1 MIEGDSLCVGGEVYT
16 PPFARSDFP
25 ILSRVM
31 RSGKALVYLD
41 SGATA
46 QKPRQVIDAVVRQ
59 ERENNGAVARGSHE
73 LAEIST
79 LAYERAREK
88 TAQFIGADCDEVV
101 WTKNSTEA
109 LNEIAYVLGN
119 VSVGR
124 GSSVKAG
131 ADVTERFHI
140 SAGDNIVSTRAEH
153 HANIIPWQELCA
165 RTGAEFRWLDLTED
179 GRIDI
184 SSAESV
190 IDDHTKLVTFTHVSN
205 VTGAISPVG
214 QIVDAAHA
222 VGALTVLDSCQ
233 SAPHLP
239 LCVKDLDVDFA
250 VFSGHKM
257 YGPTGIGALYGKR
270 GLLQAMPPFLFGGSM
285 IELVSMESTTYAQ
298 PPARFEAG
306 SQPIAQAVGL
316 GAAVDYMTA
325 AGMGQIECY
334 ESALTRYLLSGIQQI
349 PGVRV
354 LGPTDMNNRVGVV
367 AFDVQGVHPH
377 DVGQVLD
384 MAGVA
389 VRVGHHCAQPIHRF
403 FDVYASSRVSLAPYN
418 TQADVDAFLDAL
430 SGVRSFFR
438 VE

>member
-270 GLLQAMPPFLFGGSM
+270 ELLQAMPPFLFGGSM
-285 IELVSMESTTYAQ
+285 IELVSMEST
-298 PPARFEAG
+298 
-306 SQPIAQAVGL
+306 
-316 GAAVDYMTA
+316 
-325 AGMGQIECY
+325 
-334 ESALTRYLLSGIQQI
+334 
-349 PGVRV
+349 
-354 LGPTDMNNRVGVV
+354 
-367 AFDVQGVHPH
+367 
-377 DVGQVLD
+377 
-384 MAGVA
+384 
-389 VRVGHHCAQPIHRF
+389 
-403 FDVYASSRVSLAPYN
+403 
-418 TQADVDAFLDAL
+418 
-430 SGVRSFFR
+430 
-438 VE
+438 

>member
-1 MIEGDSLCVGGEVYT
+1 MLEGDSLCVGGDVYA

-25 ILSRVM
+25 ILSRTM
-31 RSGKALVYLD
+31 RGGKGLVYLD

-59 ERENNGAVARGSHE
+59 ELENNGAVARGSHE

-88 TAQFIGADCDEVV
+88 VAQFIGADCDEVV

-109 LNEIAYVLGN
+109 LNEIAYALGN
-119 VSVGR
+119 VSAGR
-124 GSSVKAG
+124 GLSIKAS
-131 ADVTERFHI
+131 AAATERFHI
-140 SAGDNIVSTRAEH
+140 GVGDNIVSTRAEH

-165 RTGAEFRWLDLTED
+165 RTGAEFRWLELTAD
-179 GRIDI
+179 GRIDL
-184 SSAESV
+184 SSAEGV
-190 IDDHTKLVTFTHVSN
+190 IDERTKLVAFTHVSN
-205 VTGAISPVG
+205 VTGAVSPVE
-214 QIVDAAHA
+214 QIVGAAHS
-222 VGALTVLDSCQ
+222 VGALAVLDSCQ

-239 LCVKDLDVDFA
+239 LSVKDLDVDFA

-257 YGPTGIGALYGKR
+257 YGPTGIGVLYGKR
-270 GLLQAMPPFLFGGSM
+270 ELLLALPPFLFGGSM
-285 IELVSMESTTYAQ
+285 IELVSMERTTYAP

-325 AGMGQIECY
+325 VGMDQIARY
-334 ESALTRYLLSGIQQI
+334 ESALTGYLLSGIQQI
-349 PGVRV
+349 SGVRV

-403 FDVYASSRVSLAPYN
+403 FDVYASSRASLAPYN
-418 TQADVDAFLDAL
+418 TRRDVDTFLDAL